1 MKVSVDEVDGNV
13 EKMIKKFLKKTK
25 KMRIIEQVYDRKYF
39 VKPSMEA
46 HTKRRQKA
54 RAIEK
59 EKEAAGKED

>member
-1 MKVSVDEVDGNV
+1 
-13 EKMIKKFLKKTK
+13 
-25 KMRIIEQVYDRKYF
+25 